1 MALIEKITS
10 IADEVRELSG
20 TTELMG
26 LTAIASNVGEANSEI
41 NNQAELLAQII
52 SALDGKAAGGS
63 GGSGMNVAAHSNGAT
78 DLTLFYGGTASIPVL
93 TIKAAFE
100 SAVAE

>member
-1 MALIEKITS
+1 MSKYFIQGESVEA

-26 LTAIASNVGEANSEI
+26 LTAIKSHVGEANSEI
-41 NNQAELLAQII
+41 NIQAELLAQII

-63 GGSGMNVAAHSNGAT
+63 GGGSGGYDWLHLNTTEFPTFSVEV
-78 DLTLFYGGTASIPVL
+78 TAY
-93 TIKAAFE
+93 K
-100 SAVAE
+100 